1 MTLLGLAIALGVIVD
16 ESIIDTENLLVR
28 LRKRGEAGG
37 QGKTENLIIEAFNI
51 SRSKISF
58 TTVIL
63 LLFALPIF
71 FVIGITGSFLR
82 PLANAYVIAVL
93 VALGVAL
100 IVTPALSMI
109 LFSGKLPKPSEPRL
123 MKYLKSGYKKTLD
136 KIMRAPSFSIIT
148 ASAIL
153 IISLALIP
161 FSEVELLPD
170 LKKLDIIVEWEG
182 PPGTSRGEMNRISS
196 LALEEFRAISGVNNV
211 GSLIGRAITG
221 DRVVG
226 INSGELW
233 ISIDPSADYDAT
245 IAAVRDVI
253 DGYPGFFKEVRNY
266 QPELIDETL
275 TSTDHDL
282 TIRIFG
288 FEYDVLASQ
297 AALIQ
302 QTVSGING
310 VEEIDVD
317 GTIMKPQIEVE
328 VDLVQAERYQI
339 KPGDVRRSSTTLI
352 SGLNVGN
359 LYEEQKVFD
368 VVVWGV
374 PEIRENLN
382 DIGNLLID
390 TPRGGHVLLSEV
402 ADIRIVPAPT
412 IIKRDAVSRYTDLL
426 VTVNGRSNGAVANDI
441 ESALDQ
447 IEFPFEY
454 HAEVLGDYTIQ
465 QTNIQRIILISL
477 FSLGGIFL
485 MLQAAYNSW
494 RLASI
499 TLAVLPFALTGGVIG
514 AMLAGGQFYIGSI
527 FGFITV
533 MAIAVRTG
541 VLIIRNLDHTEGI
554 STGATE
560 VLRPVLMTTL
570 ATGLAFLPFIFAG
583 AIPGTELIYPMATVV
598 IGGMVTVTL
607 FNLFI
612 LPILYLRFGTD
623 NSSLS
628 DPTQPATTVES
639 N

>member
-1 MTLLGLAIALGVIVD
+1 
-16 ESIIDTENLLVR
+16 
-28 LRKRGEAGG
+28 
-37 QGKTENLIIEAFNI
+37 
-51 SRSKISF
+51 
-58 TTVIL
+58 

-109 LFSGKLPKPSEPRL
+109 LFSGKLPKPSESRL
-123 MKYLKSGYKKTLD
+123 MKYLKSEYKKTLE
-136 KIMRAPSFSIIT
+136 KIIRAPSFSIIA
-148 ASAIL
+148 ASAVL
-153 IISLALIP
+153 VISLALIP

-196 LALEEFRAISGVNNV
+196 LALDEIRAISGVNNV

-233 ISIDPSADYDAT
+233 VSIDPSADYDAT
-245 IAAVRDVI
+245 FAAVRDVI
-253 DGYPGFFKEVRNY
+253 DGYPGFYKEVMNY
-266 QPELIDETL
+266 QPELVDETL

-310 VEEIDVD
+310 VGGIDVD
-317 GTIMKPQIEVE
+317 GTIMKPQVEIE

-390 TPRGGHVLLSEV
+390 TPRGGHVLLSDV

-412 IIKRDAVSRYTDLL
+412 IIKRDAVSRYIDLL
-426 VTVNGRSNGAVANDI
+426 VSVNGRSNGAVANDI

-465 QTNIQRIILISL
+465 QTNTQRIILISL

-485 MLQAAYNSW
+485 LLQAAYNSW
-494 RLASI
+494 RFASI
-499 TLAVLPFALTGGVIG
+499 TLAIWPFALTGGVIG

-554 STGATE
+554 SIGATE
-560 VLRPVLMTTL
+560 VLRPVLMTTIT
-570 ATGLAFLPFIFAG
+570 TGLAFLPFIFAG
-583 AIPGTELIYPMATVV
+583 AIPGTEVIYPMATVV
-598 IGGMVTVTL
+598 IGGMITVTL

-612 LPILYLRFGTD
+612 LPVLYLRYGAD
-623 NSSLS
+623 NRSLS
-628 DPTQPATTVES
+628 DPTQPATSVES
-639 N
+639 I